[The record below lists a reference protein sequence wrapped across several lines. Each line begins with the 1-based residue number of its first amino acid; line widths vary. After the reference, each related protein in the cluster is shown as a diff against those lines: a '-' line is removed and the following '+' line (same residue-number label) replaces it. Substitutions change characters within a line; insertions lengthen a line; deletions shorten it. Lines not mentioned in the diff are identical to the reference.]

1 MLQALCNETQK
12 NIISWQIGGRKEIE
26 GKTFGCPNCGN
37 KMMFVDAIE
46 KIKHFRHYSE
56 NLGCYSE
63 PETEEHM
70 LMKKIC
76 FEKLSAIYGK
86 NVANEE
92 YIELE
97 KKIENSRADVFIKP
111 NIAIECQAS
120 SISVNDLR
128 TRTERYSKNGIYV
141 CWILSAQNFLDDGV
155 DCRDGWECRRKIT
168 ATEQEVHDWY
178 RSRIYYFWDGDS
190 EDEENIMVI
199 HYKQKWKPI
208 GGWSLSHF
216 FTESNKDVEWERRNK
231 TVREV
236 YTKEIDFGRMITYEQ
251 DGLKLAKFEEK
262 KFW

>member
-12 NIISWQIGGRKEIE
+12 NIISWQVDGRKEIE
-26 GKTFGCPNCGN
+26 GKTFICPNCGN

-56 NLGCYSE
+56 NLGCYTE

-76 FEKLSAIYGK
+76 FETLSNIYGK
-86 NVANEE
+86 NVVGEE
-92 YIELE
+92 YVELE
-97 KKIENSRADVFIKP
+97 KKILDSRADVFLKP

-120 SISVNDLR
+120 SISVNDLVR
-128 TRTERYSKNGIYV
+128 RTEKYSKNGIYV
-141 CWILSAQNFLDDGV
+141 CWILSAQNFLVDGV
-155 DCRDGWECRRKIT
+155 DCQDGFECRRKIT
-168 ATEQEVHDWY
+168 STEQQIHDWY
-178 RSRIYYFWDGDS
+178 RSRIYYLWT
-190 EDEENIMVI
+190 DEEEEISVT
-199 HYKQKWKPI
+199 HYKQKWRPV
-208 GGWSLSHF
+208 GGWNLSHF
-216 FTESNKDVEWERRNK
+216 FKTTLTTDLEWERRNK

-236 YTKEIDFGRMITYEQ
+236 YTKESNLGKIITYEQ